1 MLVEVITVRYFPV
14 RVPQST
20 SRRCSLNRSSVFLAV
35 FFLSMILWAACGG
48 PREDMVIDPAPRA
61 DIGTP
66 RILVTNDDGYS
77 SEGIAALAEA
87 LSTFADVLVI
97 APRVNESGASQS
109 HRAYK
114 RDSIQLYNVAIG
126 DHLTGYAVD
135 GTPSDCVFLGVRIFG
150 GERPFDLVVSGINH
164 GPNIGSTYNYSG
176 TVGGAF
182 EALLN
187 DIPGIAVSQ
196 SKQRVEYTTA
206 AEFAVH
212 IVRQVLEHPL
222 EKGVLLSVN
231 IPHGSITCVTEA
243 PPGGR
248 RYEMVFQPIG
258 ESEGD
263 TIYRGERIM
272 NETPD
277 PNTDLWAFK
286 NGCITLTPLQLDRAH
301 DPSLERLAEWVPS
314 LE

>member
-1 MLVEVITVRYFPV
+1 M
-14 RVPQST
+14 
-20 SRRCSLNRSSVFLAV
+20 NRSSVFLAV
-35 FFLSMILWAACGG
+35 VVFLSLIQWAACGG
-48 PREDMVIDPAPRA
+48 PREDAIIEPAPRA
-61 DIGTP
+61 GTGPP

-77 SEGIAALAEA
+77 SDGIAAMAEA

-109 HRAYK
+109 HRAYR
-114 RDSIQLYNVAIG
+114 RDSIQLYNVAVG
-126 DHLTGYAVD
+126 NHLTGYAID

-176 TVGGAF
+176 TVGAAF

-196 SKQRVEYTTA
+196 SIQRAEYTTA
-206 AEFAVH
+206 AEFAAH
-212 IVRQVLEHPL
+212 IVRQVLAHPL
-222 EKGVLLSVN
+222 DKGVLLSVN
-231 IPHGSITCVTEA
+231 VPDGTITCVTEA
-243 PPGGR
+243 PPGR
-248 RYEMVFQPIG
+248 QRYEKIFSPIG
-258 ESEGD
+258 ESDGD
-263 TIYRGERIM
+263 TIYKGERIK
-272 NETPD
+272 EGTPD
-277 PNTDLWAFK
+277 PGTDLWAFK

-301 DPSLERLAEWVPS
+301 NPSLETLAGWVPS

>member
-1 MLVEVITVRYFPV
+1 M
-14 RVPQST
+14 
-20 SRRCSLNRSSVFLAV
+20 NRSSVLLAV
-35 FFLSMILWAACGG
+35 VVLLSLILWAACGG
-48 PREDMVIDPAPRA
+48 PRHNAVIEAAPRA
-61 DIGTP
+61 DTGPP

-87 LSTFADVLVI
+87 LAEFADVLVI

-114 RDSIQLYNVAIG
+114 RDSIQLHNVTIG
-126 DHLTGYAVD
+126 DHLTGFAID
-135 GTPSDCVFLGVRIFG
+135 GTPTDCVFLGVRIFG
-150 GERPFDLVVSGINH
+150 GERPFDLVVSGINN

-176 TVGGAF
+176 TVGAAF

-196 SKQRVEYTTA
+196 SKQRAEYKTA
-206 AEFAVH
+206 AEYAAL
-212 IVRQVLEHPL
+212 IVRHVLAHPL
-222 EKGVLLSVN
+222 DDGVLLSVN
-231 IPHGSITCVTEA
+231 VPDGTITCVTEA

-248 RYEMVFQPIG
+248 RYEMIFPPIG
-258 ESEGD
+258 ESDGD
-263 TIYRGERIM
+263 TIYTNERVMI
-272 NETPD
+272 ETPE
-277 PNTDLWAFK
+277 PGTDLWAFK

-301 DPSLERLAEWVPS
+301 NPSLKTLSEWVPS

>member
-1 MLVEVITVRYFPV
+1 M
-14 RVPQST
+14 
-20 SRRCSLNRSSVFLAV
+20 NRSSVFLAV
-35 FFLSMILWAACGG
+35 VVILSLILLAACGG
-48 PREDMVIDPAPRA
+48 PREDQVVEPAPRV
-61 DIGTP
+61 DTGPP

-114 RDSIQLYNVAIG
+114 SDSIQLYSVAIG
-126 DHLTGYAVD
+126 DHLTGYAID
-135 GTPSDCVFLGVRIFG
+135 GTPTDCVFLGLRIFG

-176 TVGGAF
+176 TVGAAF

-196 SKQRVEYTTA
+196 SKQRAEYTTA
-206 AEFAVH
+206 AEFAAR
-212 IVRQVLEHPL
+212 IVRRVLKHPL
-222 EKGVLLSVN
+222 EEGVLLSVN
-231 IPHGSITCVTEA
+231 VPDGTITCVTEA

-248 RYEMVFQPIG
+248 RYEMVFPPIG
-258 ESEGD
+258 ESDGD

-277 PNTDLWAFK
+277 PSTDLWAFK

-301 DPSLERLAEWVPS
+301 NPSLETLAGWVPS